1 MHESEG
7 AEVKREC
14 QIPLELESQTD
25 VSHLTWV
32 FYKSSIPSTAKPSLS
47 SPYNKHF

>member
-14 QIPLELESQTD
+14 QIPLELELQTD

-32 FYKSSIPSTAKPSLS
+32 FYKSTIPSTAKPSLS
-47 SPYNKHF
+47 SP